1 MQLGE
6 ISTLVVGD
14 LKVAVTIEWGQ
25 LRNTIKTVN
34 KAETNAEVMDA
45 VTEALTK
52 HVVGIEGLT
61 DAKGKN
67 MAWSAATLDK
77 LPPWTVRAIYTKLL
91 NVADEPRESDPLAAS
106 TPQS

>member
-14 LKVAVTIEWGQ
+14 LKVAVIIEWGQ
-25 LRNTIKTVN
+25 LRKTIKTVN
-34 KAETNAEVMDA
+34 QAETNAAVMDA

-61 DAKGKN
+61 DAKGK
-67 MAWSAATLDK
+67 AVSWSAATLDK
-77 LPPWTVRAIYTKLL
+77 LPPWPGYLPILAGVAAGAFGLAYAPFAARRGVR
-91 NVADEPRESDPLAAS
+91 
-106 TPQS
+106 

>member
-25 LRNTIKTVN
+25 LRKTIKTVN
-34 KAETNAEVMDA
+34 QAETNAAVMDA

-61 DAKGKN
+61 DAKGK
-67 MAWSAATLDK
+67 AVSWSAATLDK
-77 LPPWTVRAIYTKLL
+77 LPPWTVRDIYTKLL
-91 NVADEPRESDPLAAS
+91 NVAEAPRETDPLVAS